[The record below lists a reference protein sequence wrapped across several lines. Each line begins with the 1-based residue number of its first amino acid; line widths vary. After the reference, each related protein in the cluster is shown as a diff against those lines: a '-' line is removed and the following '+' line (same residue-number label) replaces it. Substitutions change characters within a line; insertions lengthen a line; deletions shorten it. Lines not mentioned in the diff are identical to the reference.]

1 MDANVIRKRETKI
14 LATLGPSSSDPE
26 TVRALMRAG
35 ADGFRL
41 NMSHLRADQLS
52 DCVRTIREAQADVG
66 KPVAVVVDLGGPKI
80 RVGRLPDRQLE
91 LIEGQELMLGADIPV
106 SHPAILEDIRVGQ
119 RVLMDDGKLE
129 VEVTEASGG
138 RVMTRVKI
146 GGLLLQEKGINLPDT
161 DLKMPALTEKDILDI
176 SAVVGASADYMSL
189 SFVQTPEDML
199 AARREAEKH
208 GRCPRLIAKIEK
220 PKAVER
226 FAEILDVSDGIMVA
240 RGDLGV
246 EMSPAQVPVLQ
257 KRFISEVNAAGKT
270 VITATQ
276 MLESMISNPR
286 PTRAEASDVANAV
299 WDGTDAVMLSGETAV
314 GRYPVETVNMMRSII
329 MEAEK
334 AAAPKRQPFHG
345 KTRIHALASS
355 AVTAAADL
363 CAEAIVAITVS
374 GFTAQMVAQ
383 QRPSAPL
390 IAVVPDEHVRNCLAL
405 LWGTVPV
412 AVKWTDSTDE
422 FLVRLERELVD
433 GGYISVGSRIILV
446 SGSTRLRGI
455 DYMMKIHDVGAARKG
470 A

>member
-1 MDANVIRKRETKI
+1 
-14 LATLGPSSSDPE
+14 
-26 TVRALMRAG
+26 
-35 ADGFRL
+35 
-41 NMSHLRADQLS
+41 
-52 DCVRTIREAQADVG
+52 
-66 KPVAVVVDLGGPKI
+66 
-80 RVGRLPDRQLE
+80 
-91 LIEGQELMLGADIPV
+91 
-106 SHPAILEDIRVGQ
+106 
-119 RVLMDDGKLE
+119 LE
-129 VEVTEASGG
+129 VEVVEASGG
-138 RVMTRVKI
+138 RVVTRVKT
-146 GGLLLQEKGINLPDT
+146 GGVLLQEKGINLPDT
-161 DLKMPALTEKDILDI
+161 DLKMPALTEKDVRDI
-176 SAVVGASADYMSL
+176 AAVVRASADYMSL

-226 FAEILDVSDGIMVA
+226 FAEILEVSDGIMVA

-246 EMSPAQVPVLQ
+246 EMSPAKVPVLQ
-257 KRFISEVNAAGKT
+257 KRFISEVNSAGKT

-334 AAAPKRQPFHG
+334 AAAPKREPFRG

-355 AVTAAADL
+355 AVAAANDL
-363 CAEAIVAITVS
+363 CADAIVAITVS

-383 QRPSAPL
+383 QRPSASL

-405 LWGTVPV
+405 LWGTLPV
-412 AVKWTDSTDE
+412 AVKWSDSTDE
-422 FLVRLERELVD
+422 FLARLERELVE
-433 GGYISVGSRIILV
+433 GGYISIGSRIILV
-446 SGSTRLRGI
+446 SGSTKLRGI
-455 DYMMKIHDVGAARKG
+455 DYMMKIHDVGAGRG
-470 A
+470 AK

>member
-1 MDANVIRKRETKI
+1 MGSNVTRKRETKI
-14 LATLGPSSSDPE
+14 LVTLGPSSSAPE
-26 TVRALMRAG
+26 MVRALMRAG

-41 NMSHLRADQLS
+41 NMSHLRADELA
-52 DCVRTIREAQADVG
+52 DCVRTIREAEADVG

-80 RVGRLPDRQLE
+80 RVGKLPGKQLE
-91 LIEGQELMLGADIPV
+91 LIEGQELVLGADIPV
-106 SHPAILEDIRVGQ
+106 SHPAILDDIRVGQ

-138 RVMTRVKI
+138 RVVTRVKTA
-146 GGLLLQEKGINLPDT
+146 GLLLQEKGINLPDT
-161 DLKMPALTEKDILDI
+161 DLKMPALTKKDVLDI
-176 SAVVGASADYMSL
+176 SAVVRASADYMSL
-189 SFVQTPEDML
+189 SFVQTADDML

-257 KRFISEVNAAGKT
+257 KRFISEVNSAGKT

-276 MLESMISNPR
+276 MLESMISNLR

-314 GRYPVETVNMMRSII
+314 GRYPVETVNMMCSII

-334 AAAPKRQPFHG
+334 AAAPKREPFRS

-355 AVTAAADL
+355 AVAAAGDL
-363 CAEAIVAITVS
+363 CVDAIVAITVS

-383 QRPSAPL
+383 RRPSAPL

-412 AVKWTDSTDE
+412 AVKWSDSTDE
-422 FLVRLERELVD
+422 FLARLEQELVG
-433 GGYISVGSRIILV
+433 GGYISVGNRIILV
-446 SGSTRLRGI
+446 SGSTKLRGI
-455 DYMMKIHDVGAARKG
+455 DYMMKIHDVGASRKG